1 MPVDFLKMHGLGNDF
16 VIFDGRTAPLSLSK
30 EQIRTISDRHIGVG
44 CDQLIIME
52 PSKQADVF
60 MRIYNA
66 DGGQVASCG
75 NATRCVAWILMEES
89 GKDDIT
95 LETQA
100 GQLSCKRIE
109 GSRICADMGEPKFA
123 WQDIP
128 LSEPRD
134 TLNLGISLGELFDPV
149 AVSMGN
155 PHAIFIVSDVDKIRV
170 PKIGPVL
177 ENYPL
182 FPERANISFAQPI
195 NNHHVKL
202 KVWERGVGVT
212 LACGTAACAT
222 LVGLHRRGV
231 VGRKAA
237 IELPGGTLD
246 VEWDEKTNHVLM
258 TGAVTLSFSG
268 IIKL

>member
-1 MPVDFLKMHGLGNDF
+1 MSVDFLKMHGLGNDF
-16 VIFDGRTAPLSLSK
+16 VIFDGRTTPVSLSE
-30 EQIRTISDRHIGVG
+30 EQIRMISDRHIGVG

-52 PSKQADVF
+52 PSEKADVF

-75 NATRCVAWILMEES
+75 NATRCVAWVLMEES
-89 GKDDIT
+89 GKDNVT

-100 GQLSCKRIE
+100 GLLSCKRIE
-109 GSRICADMGEPKFA
+109 GNRICADMGEPKFD

-155 PHAIFIVSDVDKIRV
+155 PHAIFIVSDVEKIRV
-170 PKIGPVL
+170 PKMGPVL
-177 ENYPL
+177 EKFPV

-195 NNHHVKL
+195 NEHYVKL

-222 LVGLHRRGV
+222 LVGLHRRGL
-231 VGRKAA
+231 VGRKAT
-237 IELPGGTLD
+237 IELPGGELE
-246 VEWDEKTNHVLM
+246 VQWDEATNHVLM
-258 TGAVTLSFSG
+258 TGAVTVAFKGS
-268 IIKL
+268 IDV